1 MALVMGGSSPVP
13 LPLTVDDSCRFNDG
27 DSPQLEITPGSTT
40 DAIRKTWTF
49 SVWFK
54 LGSFGDDAGTRHI
67 IFPRADASNYD
78 DLWLQA
84 DDTLSYT
91 SYTSGSTSISMI
103 TTQTFRDPAAWYH
116 LVVAVDTTI
125 ASPAADRVK
134 IYINGTQVTS
144 FSTETYPSQD
154 DVTMMNS
161 DSLTR
166 IGNNDGSDYYDG
178 YFSQL
183 AMVTASQLAATS
195 FGEFDTDSPTIW
207 KPKKISGLTF
217 GTNGYYLDFADSADF
232 GNDVSGNGNDWS
244 SSGLTAADAAT
255 DTPTNNFCVMN
266 ILNQKI
272 SHPATVSQGN
282 CKLTAA
288 GDWGSWSGSMGALN
302 GKWYFEGKRISP
314 ANHNVLIGVLSENAT
329 QNNTNAGNNYLL
341 GNASQYQGCGVFSNN
356 GNSHPGSGA
365 SGAAYGTAY
374 GNGVI
379 VGVAFDL
386 DNEKIYFSN
395 AGTWMASGDPES
407 GATGTGSMTN
417 LTQTTEFYF
426 PAVGPYYN
434 VTPDS
439 FECNFGGC
447 SAFDVA
453 SANQDA
459 NGYGNFEYAVPAGYY
474 SLCSKNLE
482 EFG

>member
-1 MALVMGGSSPVP
+1 MGGSSPVP
-13 LPLTVDDSCRFNDG
+13 LPLTVDDSCRFVEA
-27 DSPQLEITPGSTT
+27 DSSMLEITPGSTT

-54 LGSFGDDAGTRHI
+54 LGAFGDVSGERRI

-166 IGNNDGSDYYDG
+166 IGNNDGSTYYDG

-266 ILNQKI
+266 ILNQKL
-272 SHPATVSQGN
+272 SHPATLTKGN
-282 CKLTAA
+282 CRLNAG
-288 GDWGSWSGSMGALN
+288 GDWGSWSGSMGALQ
-302 GKWYFEGKRISP
+302 GKWYYEAKRISP
-314 ANHNVLIGVLSENAT
+314 AAHAVILGLLSENAT
-329 QNNTNAGNNYLL
+329 QNNTNAGNNFLL
-341 GNASQYQGCGVFSNN
+341 GNTAQYQGCGVAGNN
-356 GNSHPGSGA
+356 GNKYPGSG
-365 SGAAYGTAY
+365 SGSGGWGTAY
-374 GNGVI
+374 ANGVI
-379 VGVAFDL
+379 VGCAFDL
-386 DNEKIYFSN
+386 DNGKLYFSGG
-395 AGTWMASGDPES
+395 GTWMASGDPES
-407 GATGTGSMTN
+407 GATGTGSMID
-417 LTQTTEFYF
+417 LTVGIEFFF
-426 PAVGPYYN
+426 PAGGPYN
-434 VTPDS
+434 SSDA
-439 FECNFGGC
+439 FEFNFGGC
-447 SAFDVA
+447 SSFDVS
-453 SANQDA
+453 SANQDE

-474 SLCSKNLE
+474 ALCTKNLA

>member
-13 LPLTVDDSCRFNDG
+13 LPLTVDDSCRFVEA
-27 DSPQLEITPGSTT
+27 DSSMLEITPGSTT

-54 LGSFGDDAGTRHI
+54 LGAFGDVSGERRI

-84 DDTLSYT
+84 DDTLAYT
-91 SYTSGSTSISMI
+91 SYTSGSTSISMV

-217 GTNGYYLDFADSADF
+217 GTNGYFLDFADSADF
-232 GNDVSGNGNDWS
+232 GNDVSGNGNDWT
-244 SSGLTAADAAT
+244 SSGLDAQDAAT
-255 DTPTNNFCVMN
+255 DTPSNNFCVMN
-266 ILNQKI
+266 CLNQRLTY
-272 SHPATVSQGN
+272 PGTFSQGN
-282 CKLTAA
+282 CILQAG
-288 GDWGSWSGSMGALN
+288 GDWGSWSSTLGASK

-314 ANHNVLIGVLSENAT
+314 GGHAGLIGILSENAT
-329 QNNTNAGNNYLL
+329 NNSTNAGNNFLL
-341 GNASQYQGCGVFSNN
+341 GGAAQYQAVAYMSND
-356 GNSHPGSGA
+356 GKKYPGSGSYDSAWGTSYA
-365 SGAAYGTAY
+365 SGA
-374 GNGVI
+374 I
-379 VGVAFDL
+379 ISCAFDL
-386 DNEKIYFSN
+386 DYGKIYFAQN
-395 AGTWMASGDPES
+395 GTWQVSGDPTS

-417 LTQTTEFYF
+417 LILGEFFF
-426 PAVGPYYN
+426 PGCGPYN
-434 VTPDS
+434 ANDS
-439 FECNFGGC
+439 FQMNMGGC
-447 SAFDVA
+447 SAFTVS

-459 NGYGNFEYAVPAGYY
+459 NGYGNFEYAVPTGYY
-474 SLCSKNLE
+474 ALCSKNLA